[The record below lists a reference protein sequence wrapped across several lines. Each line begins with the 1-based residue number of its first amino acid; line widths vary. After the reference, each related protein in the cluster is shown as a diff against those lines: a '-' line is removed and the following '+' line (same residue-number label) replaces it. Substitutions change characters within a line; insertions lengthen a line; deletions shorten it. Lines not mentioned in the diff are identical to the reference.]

1 MKKSKLLGIVGLG
14 ALSLLPFGVNAEGTL
29 SGGISCP
36 EYAFKGEDI
45 VCEISLPNSMFGNQ
59 TLSNGK
65 TNYYNGFSAN
75 YELPSGVLYDSF
87 EVKNYTMD
95 INANSAS
102 GFAIGKTSGFNADK
116 KLAELKLKFDTD
128 ASAKT
133 EYDIKLNNIDLTDL
147 EYNSFSAFNEN
158 GIEVMNTHAVVK
170 IAYLDLGEGLA
181 NNIFESGEGTNKVRM
196 LYNLNQKIVVS
207 DLLNQFKNN
216 TNGIIKFM
224 NGTTTLTDT
233 SRLGTGNKLQFLFGS
248 RKVEYDISIKGD
260 VTGNGEVKMA
270 DVMKVATHIIEGNA
284 IKGQAFEK
292 AADVTGDGLIKMND
306 VMKMATFIIDGGEL

>member
-1 MKKSKLLGIVGLG
+1 MKKSKVLGILGLG

-29 SGGISCP
+29 LGGISCP
-36 EYAFKGEDI
+36 EYVFKGEDI

-75 YELPSGVLYDSF
+75 YELPSGILYDSF
-87 EVKNYTMD
+87 EIKNYTMD

-102 GFAIGKTSGFNADK
+102 GFALGKTTGFNTDK
-116 KLAELKLKFDTD
+116 KLAELKLKFDTNT
-128 ASAKT
+128 ATET
-133 EYDIKLNNIDLTDL
+133 EYDIKLKNIDLTDL

-181 NNIFESGEGTNKVRM
+181 NNIFESGEGTDKVRM
-196 LYNLNQKIVVS
+196 LYNLNQKIIVS

-224 NGTTTLTDT
+224 NGTTELSET
-233 SRLGTGNKLQFLFGS
+233 SKLGTGNKLQFLFGS

-270 DVMKVATHIIEGNA
+270 DVMKVATHIIEGNV
-284 IKGQAFEK
+284 IKGEAFER
-292 AADVTGDGLIKMND
+292 AADVTSDGFIKMND